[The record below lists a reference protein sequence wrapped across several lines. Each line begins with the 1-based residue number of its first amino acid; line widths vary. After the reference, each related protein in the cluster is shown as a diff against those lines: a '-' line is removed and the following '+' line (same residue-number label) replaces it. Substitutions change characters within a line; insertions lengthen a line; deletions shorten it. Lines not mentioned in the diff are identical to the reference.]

1 MSCSSR
7 GWARSYQDFCLC
19 RCQLRQVW
27 LTLQWLFLVGSIAA
41 TTLFGCD
48 ARRDAAKGKK
58 ASAIQLLDAGT
69 FTSSPGEVDERPIAF
84 LYLPDGGDV
93 AIGSECTAPSSRSAE
108 VAPNVAGR
116 HCPSEMVDVAG
127 AFCIDRYEAHLFDQ
141 VSGEVFSPHYPPDPG
156 RAKNIFSHWEKQRA
170 GSDIALGRSMSL
182 PELPAFQ
189 RAGNLE
195 PVAASKA
202 HALPSGYLDAN
213 TAQQACERAG
223 KRLCT
228 ATEWVTACRGQ
239 QNRQFPYGAQYVP
252 GACNVFREAHP
263 AAILH
268 GNASEG
274 HLDPR
279 LNLVEADGGPL
290 LRRTGTTPR
299 CKSEWGTDAI
309 YDMVGNLDEW
319 VDDADGAF
327 HGGFFSRSTR
337 LGCDAR
343 VTTHPRQYSDYSLGA
358 RCCK

>member
-1 MSCSSR
+1 MIASLRRWAKSTLDFGRCR
-7 GWARSYQDFCLC
+7 GRARRDRFAAC
-19 RCQLRQVW
+19 
-27 LTLQWLFLVGSIAA
+27 FLVCGIAI
-41 TTLFGCD
+41 TILCGCD
-48 ARRDAAKGKK
+48 CRRDAAKRQK
-58 ASAIQLLDAGT
+58 ASAALAADAGT
-69 FTSSPGEVDERPIAF
+69 SASALIDSTDQPPTV

-93 AIGSECTAPSSRSAE
+93 ALGSEFIALPSRSAE
-108 VAPNVAGR
+108 VATNPVAR
-116 HCPSEMVDVAG
+116 RCPCDMVDVGG
-127 AFCIDRYEAHLFDQ
+127 AFCIDRYEAQLVDRQ
-141 VSGEVFSPHYPPDPG
+141 SGEPLSPYYPPDPA
-156 RAKNIFSHWEKQRA
+156 RAKNQRAFWEKWRA
-170 GSDIALGRSMSL
+170 GSDIARGHAMEL
-182 PELPAFQ
+182 PELADWQ
-189 RAGNLE
+189 LE
-195 PVAASKA
+195 AKVEPLASSKA
-202 HALPSGYLDAN
+202 QVMPNGYLDAN

-239 QNRQFPYGAQYVP
+239 QNRQFPYGSQYVQ
-252 GACNVFREAHP
+252 GACNVFRDAHP

-290 LRRTGTTPR
+290 LRPTGTTAR

-319 VDDADGAF
+319 VDDAQGAF

-343 VTTHPRQYSDYSLGA
+343 ISTHPRQYSDYSLGV